1 MIIVLLG
8 VLGVIFGS
16 FVNALVWRLHE
27 QEALEGKKGK
37 AAVDRRRALSISK
50 GRSMCTHCGHELAA
64 KDLVPVLSWLWLRGQ
79 CRYCQKPIGWQY
91 PVVEL
96 ATGVLFAVSYAVWP
110 HQLHGLGL
118 VQFVA
123 WLVFAVAFV
132 ALTVYDLRWMLLPDR
147 IVYPLIALAALLTC
161 VGALWTGKWAD
172 LYEPLLGGAII
183 FGLFWG
189 LFQLSKGN
197 WIGGG
202 DVKLALVLG
211 MLAGTPFRA
220 LLVLFL
226 ASLLGTLGSLP
237 VMLHSKRALALR
249 VPFGPYL
256 LLATTIVVLF
266 GDHIS
271 AWYQRLLLG

>member
-1 MIIVLLG
+1 
-8 VLGVIFGS
+8 
-16 FVNALVWRLHE
+16 LVWRLHE
-27 QEALEGKKGK
+27 QDVLAGKKGR
-37 AAVDRRRALSISK
+37 AAATRRRALSISR

-64 KDLVPVLSWLWLRGQ
+64 RDLVPVLSWLWLKGK
-79 CRYCQKPIGWQY
+79 CRYCQAPIGWQY
-91 PVVEL
+91 PVVEVT
-96 ATGVLFAVSYAVWP
+96 TGILFALSYAVWP
-110 HQLHGLGL
+110 HELHGLGL
-118 VQFVA
+118 FQLVIWLIFV
-123 WLVFAVAFV
+123 VGFV
-132 ALTVYDLRWMLLPDR
+132 ALAVYDLRWMLLPDR

-172 LYEPLLGGAII
+172 LYQPLLAAGII

-189 LFQLSKGN
+189 LFQLSKGS

-202 DVKLALVLG
+202 DVKLAPVLG

-220 LLVLFL
+220 LLVIFL

-237 VMLHSKRALALR
+237 AMVHSKRAFTLK

-266 GDHIS
+266 GDRIV
-271 AWYQRLLLG
+271 AWYQHLLLG